1 MIQTEIVAII
11 MAVGGLIP
19 LLTSVVQQPHW
30 SARARTVIGALVA
43 TLAGV
48 VTYVTQF
55 GLEITSASTAV
66 TVVVGVVLASV
77 TAYQSI
83 WKPSGVARSI
93 EDATS
98 VRSHNP
104 EDLIP
109 EDESIP
115 DSW

>member
-30 SARARTVIGALVA
+30 SARTRTIIGALVA
-43 TLAGV
+43 SLAGV

-55 GLEITSASTAV
+55 GLEITSTSTAV

-83 WKPSGVARSI
+83 WKPSGVARTI

-98 VRSHNP
+98 VKSRDP
-104 EDLIP
+104 ENLIP
-109 EDESIP
+109 DDESVP